1 MNKVF
6 KIDNEVVARV
16 TKTED
21 DLIETRIMRD
31 LRGDEAEIIGVW
43 LMRLLKIVKWD
54 KITAGKRVDDDWRLF
69 MWITVNKRSESPS

>member
-1 MNKVF
+1 MIVFFRLFKTFIMNKVF

-43 LMRLLKIVKWD
+43 LMRLLKIVKCINWHLTFSD
-54 KITAGKRVDDDWRLF
+54 K
-69 MWITVNKRSESPS
+69 